1 MRTRVLITAWLL
13 GTVSA
18 MAQNKATNLA
28 SEMLTPANR
37 ATTDAA
43 IATEKKPE
51 TPPATAAKTETAPV
65 RRARL
70 PSVPKLAA
78 SAKYRLLDDAGKQV
92 AITTGK
98 NDTLEAD
105 VAPGKPYVLVPAAS
119 GRKALTMSRL
129 EFPGRY
135 LTFDKNGNPLN
146 DGGLFLHPLS
156 VPMVWNEQVR
166 AYATE
171 LIVGYDFKDGH
182 EQPLASPKTV
192 ALFAEGS
199 NAQIKADTVI
209 IHRSGTSGYQRVVL
223 SSNQVNGETLFT
235 ARASPVDELQ
245 ASVAILREPGSLD
258 ISLPSGQIDAFG
270 LGTATLAMTLLA
282 RDGQPLQTAEALTI
296 HLSSRRL
303 RLPASVTL
311 AAGQSTA
318 TADLRSL
325 GYGTDEIRAEVGNL
339 KSTLPVRVVLP
350 IAAALASII
359 GGGLG
364 GAARYLRNKRRK
376 SALLARR
383 VVEGML
389 VGVLFVG
396 ATWAGLVTVDVSSGI
411 LGTPFGAFVL
421 AAFSGYL
428 GCVVLDR
435 VADKAFRGL
444 KPA

>member
-1 MRTRVLITAWLL
+1 MRIRVLITTSLL
-13 GTVSA
+13 ATA
-18 MAQNKATNLA
+18 PAIAQNKPANLA
-28 SEMLTPANR
+28 SETVTPVNR
-37 ATTDAA
+37 ATAA
-43 IATEKKPE
+43 AATV
-51 TPPATAAKTETAPV
+51 TPPEAVLRAAAQPDVTTL

-70 PSVPKLAA
+70 SSIPNAA
-78 SAKYRLLDDAGKQV
+78 IAAKYRLLDDTGKQV
-92 AITTGK
+92 AIAAGT
-98 NDTLEAD
+98 NDTVEAD
-105 VAPGKPYVLVPAAS
+105 VAPGKPYVLVPPGG
-119 GRKALTMSRL
+119 GRHALTKSKQ

-135 LTFDKNGNPLN
+135 LTFDKNGKPLN

-156 VPMVWNEQVR
+156 VPMVWNEQTR

-199 NAQIKADTVI
+199 NAQIKADTVVI
-209 IHRSGTSGYQRVVL
+209 RRSGTAGYQRVVL

-245 ASVAILREPGSLD
+245 ASVAILREPGSLA

-282 RDGQPLQTAEALTI
+282 RDGQPLPTAEALTI

-311 AAGQSTA
+311 VAGQSTA

-339 KSTLPVRVVLP
+339 KATLPVRVVLP

-359 GGGLG
+359 GGGMG
-364 GAARYLRNKRRK
+364 GAARYLRNKGRK
-376 SALLARR
+376 SALLVRR
-383 VVEGML
+383 LIEGIL

-396 ATWAGLVTVDVSSGI
+396 AAWAGLVTVDVSAGI

-435 VADKAFRGL
+435 VADKTFRGL

>member
-1 MRTRVLITAWLL
+1 MRNSAIFIVWLL
-13 GTVSA
+13 AVTVAFAQEKAAVPAGHTAAEAALGTS
-18 MAQNKATNLA
+18 Q
-28 SEMLTPANR
+28 
-37 ATTDAA
+37 
-43 IATEKKPE
+43 
-51 TPPATAAKTETAPV
+51 PPATTPTSAIKLAT

-70 PSVPKLAA
+70 PAIGQSAA
-78 SAKYRLLDDAGKQV
+78 PARVKLLDESGKPVTV
-92 AITTGK
+92 APSSTGA
-98 NDTLEAD
+98 LEAEIT
-105 VAPGKPYVLVPAAS
+105 PGKSYLLLPTEF
-119 GRKALTMSRL
+119 GRQTMRKERL

-135 LTFDKNGNPLN
+135 LTFDKNGNPAN
-146 DGGLFLHPLS
+146 DGGLFLHPLA
-156 VPMVWNEQVR
+156 VPLVWNDQTK
-166 AYATE
+166 AYSTE
-171 LIVGYDFKDGH
+171 VTVGYDFKDGH
-182 EQPLASPKTV
+182 EQPLTSPKTV

-199 NAQIKADTVI
+199 NARIKADTVI

-223 SSNQVNGETLFT
+223 ATNQVDGETLFT
-235 ARASPVDELQ
+235 ARSSPVDELK
-245 ASVAILREPGSLD
+245 ASAAIHREPGSLD

-270 LGTATLAMTLLA
+270 LGTATLAVTLLA
-282 RDGQPLQTAEALTI
+282 RDGQPLPTADALTI

-318 TADLRSL
+318 TAELRSL
-325 GYGTDEIRAEVGNL
+325 GYGTDEVRAEVGNL

-350 IAAALASII
+350 VAAALASIM

-364 GAARYLRNKRRK
+364 GAARYLRNKGRK
-376 SALLARR
+376 SSLLARR
-383 VVEGML
+383 LVEGML

-396 ATWAGLVTVDVSSGI
+396 AAWAGLVTVDVSAGI

-435 VADKAFRGL
+435 VADKVFRGF

>member
-13 GTVSA
+13 ASA
-18 MAQNKATNLA
+18 SAIAQNKATNLA
-28 SEMLTPANR
+28 SPMVTPTGLA
-37 ATTDAA
+37 ATDAA
-43 IATEKKPE
+43 IATAKQPA
-51 TPPATAAKTETAPV
+51 TTPATAAKTETAPI

-78 SAKYRLLDDAGKQV
+78 SAEYRLLDATGKQV
-92 AITTGK
+92 AITVGN
-98 NDTLEAD
+98 NDALEAD
-105 VAPGKPYVLVPAAS
+105 VAPGKPYVLVPPGG
-119 GRKALTMSRL
+119 GRQAVTMSKL
-129 EFPGRY
+129 EFPARY

-146 DGGLFLHPLS
+146 DGGLFLRPIS
-156 VPMVWNEQVR
+156 VPLVWNDQIR

-199 NAQIKADTVI
+199 NARIKADTVI

-223 SSNQVNGETLFT
+223 STNQVDGETLFT
-235 ARASPVDELQ
+235 ARASPVDELK
-245 ASVAILREPGSLD
+245 ASAAIHREPGSLD
-258 ISLPSGQIDAFG
+258 ISVPSGQIDAFG
-270 LGTATLAMTLLA
+270 LGTATLAVTLLA
-282 RDGQPLQTAEALTI
+282 RDGQPLPTAEALTI

-318 TADLRSL
+318 TAELRSL

-350 IAAALASII
+350 VAAALASII

-364 GAARYLRNKRRK
+364 GAARYLRNKGRK
-376 SALLARR
+376 SSLLVRR
-383 VVEGML
+383 LVEGML

-396 ATWAGLVTVDVSSGI
+396 ATWAGLVTVDVSAGI

-435 VADKAFRGL
+435 VADKVFRGL